1 MPLANSYQ
9 SVYTPTKK
17 SAKICEIC
25 GQKKPI
31 KNLPQITQ
39 IRADRVLLEALK
51 QTLDISLSNDSR
63 FYSLFLKLIEKYV
76 FILFFIKI

>member
-1 MPLANSYQ
+1 MRNLRA
-9 SVYTPTKK
+9 KK
-17 SAKICEIC
+17 TLKIS
-25 GQKKPI
+25 PADYADR
-31 KNLPQITQ
+31 T
-39 IRADRVLLEALK
+39 DRVLLEALK